1 MNTLHRIRPWLA
13 ALLVGALAACGGGGR
28 DEVLGFNGVPPV
40 PPTVTAV
47 TPANNATGVPIATP
61 AISAT
66 FSEPM
71 AAITGTAT
79 FTVTCAAPCLSPAGA
94 VALDSTGRVANFTL
108 TSGSALANATTYTAT
123 VTGARSLATGLPL
136 AAPYTWQFSTAAAPP
151 TVTAV
156 APINNATGV
165 PVNNTVITAAFS
177 EPMAAISGA
186 ASFVVTCAAPCASPT
201 GTVALDTTDRIAT
214 LKLTAG
220 TTLASNTTYTA
231 TVTAAK
237 SLATGLTLVNP
248 YVWHFTTGV
257 LPDTTRPRVTLTVPA
272 TTSPGPTTGV
282 PTNTAITAVFTEEMA
297 PITITPASFTLAC
310 AAPCVVP
317 SGTVTYVVGAR
328 TAVFT
333 PAAVLTANSTY
344 TATITTAATDLAGNA
359 LAGNQ
364 AALPAAS
371 NYVWTFTTAAAPI
384 PPATI
389 SVQLTNP
396 ANLATVVCP
405 DDTVNA
411 TFSVPSGLR
420 MDPLTVN
427 SGTFTLT
434 SGQGASLV
442 AVSAQSVVLDAASGK
457 IATFTPLQP
466 FTPNTVYTATIKGGA
481 NGVKDLAV
489 PANTMA
495 VDKVWTFT
503 GGTCTTAVAPP
514 LVPLGSAASFGA
526 FGGSAGIT
534 SQGLITVVNG
544 DIGTTAVSTAVTGFH
559 DDPVQNCTYTETP
572 LNFGTVNGLIYT
584 APPPPTVFCPGEGT
598 AVTFAIATQARADA
612 LAAYN
617 QLVAMPGGPDP
628 GAGNLANLTLSSG
641 TYTAA
646 AGSFKIEGGDLTL
659 DAHGNANATWVFQMA
674 TSLTVGGP
682 GVAFPQ
688 SIILANGALAKNV
701 YWQVGTAATINAGGG
716 GTMVGTIISQAGA
729 AISTAG
735 KIAPTTINGRVLS
748 LGASVTMVNTV
759 INVPAP

>member
-13 ALLVGALAACGGGGR
+13 ALLMGALAACGGGR
-28 DEVLGFNGVPPV
+28 DEILGFDGVPLA
-40 PPTVTAV
+40 PPTVTSV
-47 TPANNATGVPIATP
+47 TPLNNATGVPISNP
-61 AISAT
+61 GISAT

-71 AAITGTAT
+71 AALTGTAT
-79 FTVTCAAPCLSPAGA
+79 FAVTCAAPCVAPTGT
-94 VALDSTGRVANFTL
+94 VALDSTGRTANFTL
-108 TSGSALANATTYTAT
+108 AAGSALSNATTYTAT
-123 VTGARSLATGLPL
+123 VTAARSLATGLAL

-156 APINNATGV
+156 APVNNATGV

-177 EPMAAISGA
+177 EPMAAISGG
-186 ASFVVTCAAPCASPT
+186 ASFVVTCAAPCVSPA
-201 GTVALDTTDRIAT
+201 GTVALDTTKRIAT
-214 LKLTAG
+214 LSLTAG
-220 TTLASNTTYTA
+220 TTLAANTTYTA

-248 YVWHFTTGV
+248 YIWRFTTGV

-272 TTSPGPTTGV
+272 TTSPGPTAGIA
-282 PTNTAITAVFTEEMA
+282 TNTAITAVFTEEMA
-297 PITITPASFTLAC
+297 PLTISSSSFTLAC
-310 AAPCVVP
+310 AAPCTAP
-317 SGTVTYVVGAR
+317 AGTVTYVVGAR

-333 PAAVLTANSTY
+333 PAALLTANTTY

-371 NYVWTFTTAAAPI
+371 NYIWTFTTAAAPI
-384 PPATI
+384 PPANI
-389 SVQLTNP
+389 SVQNTNP
-396 ANLATVVCP
+396 SNLNGNVCP
-405 DDTVNA
+405 GDTINA
-411 TFSVPSGLR
+411 SFSVPSGLR
-420 MDPLTVN
+420 MDPATIN
-427 SGTFTLT
+427 TTAFTLT
-434 SGQGASLV
+434 GSGGASI
-442 AVSAQSVVLDAASGK
+442 AAASVVLDPATGK
-457 IATFTPLQP
+457 IATFTPLLP
-466 FTPNTVYTATIKGGA
+466 LTAGTVYTATVKGGV

-503 GGTCTTAVAPP
+503 GGACAAPVAPAP
-514 LVPLGSAASFGA
+514 LVPLQSASSFGA
-526 FGGSAGIT
+526 FGGSAGMT
-534 SQGLITVVNG
+534 NQGLNTVING

-559 DDPVQNCTYTETP
+559 DPGPSCTYTETG
-572 LNFGTVNGLIYT
+572 LNVGTVNGLIYT
-584 APPPPTVFCPGEGT
+584 AAPPPTIACPSEGT

-617 QLVAMPGGPDP
+617 QLVAMPGGSDP
-628 GAGNLANLTLSSG
+628 GAGNLAGKTLAPG

-646 AGSFKIEGGDLTL
+646 AGSFMIQGGDLTL
-659 DAHGNANATWVFQMA
+659 DAQGNANATWVFQMA
-674 TSLTVGGP
+674 TTLTVGGP
-682 GVAFPQ
+682 GAAFP
-688 SIILANGALAKNV
+688 SSVILANGAQAKNV
-701 YWQVGTAATINAGGG
+701 YWQVGSAATINAGGG

-735 KIAPTTINGRVLS
+735 NAAITTINGRVLS